1 VHKNKRAI
9 INIFRDI
16 LLHRIIN
23 REEKRAFRNNL
34 IKTIICHSRKIGG
47 KNINKTSR

>member
-1 VHKNKRAI
+1 MPRPLHGGGI
-9 INIFRDI
+9 IK
-16 LLHRIIN
+16 
-23 REEKRAFRNNL
+23 REEKRAFRNDL